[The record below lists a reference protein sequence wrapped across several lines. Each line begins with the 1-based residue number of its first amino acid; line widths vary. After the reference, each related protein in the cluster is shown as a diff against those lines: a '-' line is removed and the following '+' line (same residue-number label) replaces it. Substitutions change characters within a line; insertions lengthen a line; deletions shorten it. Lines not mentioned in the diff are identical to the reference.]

1 MLLAMPK
8 AMVPCVRGSSVFQTD
23 QLPELKKLITEQAT
37 RDKALLDRLLS
48 EVRSIGPVRIIK
60 PRSATSVALMAADGG
75 NNRVAFN
82 PFYLQVIRVVDSHG
96 KELFMDV
103 VSPTSDVRELSKRH
117 LDNSG
122 AHTPLGRLMLDL
134 GVSDLHQLSPM
145 MTSESTGWVLTYRDL
160 CQWATLYELIC
171 SRRFAQDTLLVH
183 DGLLRCKL
191 FRGELFIKMYE
202 LIKGNIDR
210 VYAEDRRR
218 IWLVGLAK
226 QTEVLEHYR
235 LAISLSRIFERGSPC
250 FVAVPEKM
258 QERVYRWAE
267 YTRRPDDTSTKEKPK
282 FNMGAMHF
290 VRFGSRSGD
299 PVWTVD
305 LLDCQKA
312 DAQAVFGYLLTDAV
326 AGFPVPFY
334 PNCLQQADNH
344 SRVADLDLD
353 IVEDNLIDAIRC
365 QVGPDLAPIIDE
377 LRIATD
383 VAARRYE

>member
-1 MLLAMPK
+1 
-8 AMVPCVRGSSVFQTD
+8 MVPCVRGSSVFQTD
-23 QLPELKKLITEQAT
+23 QLPELKRLISEQAA
-37 RDKALLDRLLS
+37 RDKALLDQRLD
-48 EVRSIGPVRIIK
+48 EVRAIGPVRIIK

-117 LDNSG
+117 LDKSG

-160 CQWATLYELIC
+160 CEWATLYELIC

-202 LIKGNIDR
+202 LIKGHIDR

>member
-1 MLLAMPK
+1 MSALGVL
-8 AMVPCVRGSSVFQTD
+8 VFQAE
-23 QLPELKKLITEQAT
+23 QLPQVKRLIGEQAA
-37 RDKALLDRLLS
+37 RDKALLDQLLA
-48 EVRSIGPVRIIK
+48 EVAAIGQVRIIK

-82 PFYLQVIRVVDSHG
+82 PFYLQLIRVVDSHG

-103 VSPTSDVRELSKRH
+103 VSPTSDIGELSRRH
-117 LDNSG
+117 LDDTG
-122 AHTPLGRLMLDL
+122 AHSPLGRLMLDL
-134 GVSDLHQLSPM
+134 GVGSLQQLSPM
-145 MTSESTGWVLTYRDL
+145 MNADSTGWVLTYREL
-160 CQWATLYELIC
+160 CEWATLYELIC

-191 FRGELFIKMYE
+191 FRGDLFIQMYR
-202 LIKGNIDR
+202 LIRQHIDR

-218 IWLVGLAK
+218 VWLVGLAK
-226 QTEVLEHYR
+226 KTEVLEQYR
-235 LAISLSRIFERGSPC
+235 LAISLSRIFEKGSPS
-250 FVAVPEKM
+250 FVSVPEHM
-258 QERVYRWAE
+258 QERVYRWGE
-267 YTRRPDDTSTKEKPK
+267 YTRRPDDTSTGEKTK

-290 VRFGSRSGD
+290 VRFGTRSGD

-305 LLDCQKA
+305 LLDCQKT

-334 PNCLQQADNH
+334 PNCLQQADSH

-353 IVEDNLIDAIRC
+353 IVEDNLIDAIRE
-365 QVGPDLAPIIDE
+365 QVGPELAHIIDE
-377 LRIATD
+377 LRMATD

>member
-1 MLLAMPK
+1 
-8 AMVPCVRGSSVFQTD
+8 VFQTD
-23 QLPELKKLITEQAT
+23 QLPELRRLISEQAV
-37 RDKALLDRLLS
+37 RDKALLDQLLA
-48 EVRSIGPVRIIK
+48 EVAAIGQVRAIK

-75 NNRVAFN
+75 NNKVAFN
-82 PFYLQVIRVVDSHG
+82 PFYLQIIRVVDSHG

-103 VSPTSDVRELSKRH
+103 VSPTSDIGELSRRH
-117 LDNSG
+117 LSNG
-122 AHTPLGRLMLDL
+122 VAATPLGRLMLDL
-134 GVSDLHQLSPM
+134 NVSDLHQLSPM

-160 CQWATLYELIC
+160 CEWATLYELIC

-183 DGLLRCKL
+183 DGLLRCKI

-202 LIKGNIDR
+202 LIRQHIAR
-210 VYAEDRRR
+210 VYAEDRRH

-226 QTEVLEHYR
+226 KTEVLEYYR
-235 LAISLSRIFERGSPC
+235 LAISLSRSFERGSPC
-250 FVAVPEKM
+250 FVAVPEIM

-267 YTRRPDDTSTKEKPK
+267 YTRSPDDASTAEKPK

-305 LLDCQKA
+305 LLHCQKN

-353 IVEDNLIDAIRC
+353 IVEDNLMDAIRQ
-365 QVGPDLAPIIDE
+365 QVGSDLAPIIDE
-377 LRIATD
+377 LRMATD

>member
-1 MLLAMPK
+1 
-8 AMVPCVRGSSVFQTD
+8 VPLPRVCFPVLGVPVFQTD
-23 QLPELKKLITEQAT
+23 QLPELKKLISEQAA
-37 RDKALLDRLLS
+37 RDKVVLDQLLD
-48 EVRSIGPVRIIK
+48 EVRSIGPVRIIR

-75 NNRVAFN
+75 NNRVTFN
-82 PFYLQVIRVVDSHG
+82 PFYLELIRVVDSHG

-103 VSPTSDVRELSKRH
+103 VSPTSDVGELSKRH
-117 LDNSG
+117 LDSSG
-122 AHTPLGRLMLDL
+122 AHTPLGQLMLDL
-134 GVSDLHQLSPM
+134 GVSDLHQLSPW
-145 MTSESTGWVLTYRDL
+145 MTSESARWVLTYRDL
-160 CQWATLYELIC
+160 CEWATLYELIC
-171 SRRFAQDTLLVH
+171 SRRFAQDTLLVR
-183 DGLLRCKL
+183 DGLLRSRL

-202 LIKGNIDR
+202 LIKGHVDR

-226 QTEVLEHYR
+226 KTEVLEHYR
-235 LAISLSRIFERGSPC
+235 LAISLSRVFERGSPC
-250 FVAVPEKM
+250 FAVVPEKM

-267 YTRRPDDTSTKEKPK
+267 YTRRPDDTSTKEKPR

-305 LLDCQKA
+305 LLDCQQG
-312 DAQAVFGYLLTDAV
+312 DAQVVFGYMLTDAV

-334 PNCLQQADNH
+334 PNCLQQADSH

-353 IVEDNLIDAIRC
+353 IVEDNLIDAIRR

-383 VAARRYE
+383 VSARRYE